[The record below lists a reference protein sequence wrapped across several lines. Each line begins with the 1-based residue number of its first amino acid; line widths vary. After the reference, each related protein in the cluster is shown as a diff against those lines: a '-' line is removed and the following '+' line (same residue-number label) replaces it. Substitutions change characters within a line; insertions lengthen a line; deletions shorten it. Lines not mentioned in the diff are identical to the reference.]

1 MDIGRCAAMRY
12 RYLSS
17 GKAVQYRYDVD
28 NVAYYLSD
36 EVVAEFRDEI
46 CDYREEKEDGS
57 VDVADNVKDL
67 GNGLEVFT
75 TTNPD
80 NNEKNIIFMLH
91 EEHPAFNYFLIDEQM
106 AHEVISDY
114 ADAELANTVKQQLYS
129 AAGIAI

>member
-1 MDIGRCAAMRY
+1 MDIGRCTAVRY
-12 RYLSS
+12 RYLSPS
-17 GKAVQYRYDVD
+17 KAVQYHYDVD

-75 TTNPD
+75 TTDPD

-91 EEHPAFNYFLIDEQM
+91 ELHPAFNYYLIDEQM
-106 AHEVISDY
+106 GHEILNDH
-114 ADAELANTVKQQLYS
+114 AEIELANITKQQLYR